1 MRPDRKHPSESH
13 ARSQSR
19 ASKGMSMSMNMGLP
33 NRWREIQEE
42 IPLEPVMPMSMRMT
56 RRSLFMLS
64 EWPGADSREEIP
76 MDSGPMRLN
85 RRSMLLLSDVQ
96 KEVLEAQVAMP
107 TPRVGYFKIY
117 SYATGWDLV
126 LLILGAVCA
135 VGGGAALP
143 LFTVFFGNITS
154 TFRDVASYAM
164 PYDEFYETLT
174 KNVFYFLYLGIG
186 EFLTIGTATF
196 AFVHT
201 GNSITQKIRVRYLQ
215 AILQQ
220 NIAFFDSLGAG
231 EITTRISGD
240 MHLIQDGISEK
251 ASLVLTGVA
260 SFVTAFVIAF
270 VKYWKLALISTS
282 TLGALLLI
290 MGVGST
296 VSVIYSKR
304 SIECYA
310 KGGDIAD
317 NVLNSIRTVAAF
329 GAQEALARKYDTH
342 LREAEKYGRIVQ
354 MTFALVIAGILGT
367 MYLNYGLGLWMGSRF
382 LVEDPENVQPGDVLT
397 IMMSIILG
405 SYALGNV
412 APNIQAFSDAVAA
425 AAKILGTIERQ
436 SPLNPMST
444 DGKKLS
450 SVRGE
455 IELRNIRHAYP
466 SRADVMVMDQF
477 NLLIPAG
484 KTTAFVG
491 PSGSGKSTIIGL
503 LERFYSPVA
512 GAVLLDGHDIESLN
526 LQWLR
531 QQISLVGQE
540 PQLFTATIYENIKFG
555 LIGSDFEQEAE
566 SAIRARVV
574 KAARVADAH
583 DFISKL
589 PDGYETSI
597 GSLALSGGQKQ
608 RIAIA
613 RAIVKEPK
621 ILLLDEATSALDT
634 KSEGLVQAALDRAAQ
649 GRTTIVIAHR
659 LSTIK
664 KAHNIVVMKSG
675 KAAEQGTHTQLLEK
689 KGVYA
694 SLVQAQSIKE
704 TAADDG
710 YEKELATLWFDEDD
724 SDFEDDD
731 GDDSNDSNNNYS
743 DMQTR
748 LWQRES
754 AMFPGM
760 AGPKSKRFSLWALIK
775 FIASFNME
783 EKYIMGLGLVLS
795 LFAGG
800 VQPAQSVLLAKAV
813 NAISTPV
820 SQPEKLRHDTN
831 FWASMFLMTGLVT
844 IFLFGSQGALF
855 AFSAEKLV
863 RRARSSTFRVL
874 LGQDISFFDEEDNT
888 AGTLTSMLATDIKNL
903 AGISGATLGT
913 LLIVTV
919 NLFGSLAVAYALGW
933 KLALVCSSAVP
944 LLLLSGFLR
953 TWILGRFQA
962 RGRAVFQK
970 SASDVSEAVAAI
982 RTVVSLTMEQVV
994 LDSYR
999 AQTARQVRSDI
1010 PTTLRSSFLY
1020 ASSEALQFFCMAL
1033 GFWYGGTL
1041 LGDHEYSIFHF
1052 YVCFSEVIFGAQ
1064 AAGSVFSYAPG
1075 MSKAKHAA
1083 GELKALYTRR
1093 PKIHGRSVVR
1103 GPGTDAAA
1111 GAAARSVLPLPLPSL
1126 QGSIEFRDV
1135 YFRYP
1140 TRLTV
1145 PVLSGL
1151 SFSVRPGQFVA
1162 FVGASGCGKS
1172 TTIAL
1177 LERFYNPLPGSGGI
1191 FVDGRD
1197 ISRLDLQSYRRQ
1209 LAFVGQ
1215 EPALFQGTI
1224 KENILLGMD
1233 EGEVDDGRIV
1243 AACRDANIY
1252 DFIISLPQG
1261 FNTEVGSKGGLLSG
1275 GQKQRIAIARAL
1287 LREPRILLLDEATS
1301 ALDTESERVVQAA
1314 LDAAARGRTTVAVAH
1329 RLSTIQR
1336 ADVIYVLANGR
1347 IAEQGTHAELLR
1359 RRGHYYDLANLQSL
1373 A

>member
-1 MRPDRKHPSESH
+1 MRPDRKYPSHSH
-13 ARSQSR
+13 SDSHGRGRSR
-19 ASKGMSMSMNMGLP
+19 ASKGMSISMSMNAGRP
-33 NRWREIQEE
+33 NPWREAQEE
-42 IPLEPVMPMSMRMT
+42 IPVEPTMPMSMRMT
-56 RRSLFMLS
+56 RRSLFMPAQ
-64 EWPGADSREEIP
+64 WPGADSPEEIP

-96 KEVLEAQVAMP
+96 KQVLEAQVAMP
-107 TPRVGYFKIY
+107 TPKVGYFKIY

-126 LLILGAVCA
+126 LLVLGAVCA

-164 PYDEFYETLT
+164 PYDEFYDTLT

-186 EFLTIGTATF
+186 EFLTIGIATF

-304 SIECYA
+304 SIECYG
-310 KGGDIAD
+310 KGGSVAD

-329 GAQEALARKYDTH
+329 GAQEMLAKKYEAH
-342 LREAEKYGRIVQ
+342 LRDAEKYGRIVQ

-382 LVEDPENVQPGDVLT
+382 LVEDPETVQPGDVLT

-425 AAKILGTIERQ
+425 ATKILGTIERQ
-436 SPLNPMST
+436 SPLNPMSM
-444 DGKKLS
+444 DGKKLP

-466 SRADVMVMDQF
+466 SRPDVMVMDQF
-477 NLLIPAG
+477 NLRIPAG

-503 LERFYSPVA
+503 LERFYNPVA
-512 GAVLLDGHDIESLN
+512 GAVLLDGQDIESLN

-540 PQLFTATIYENIKFG
+540 PQLFTATIFENIKFG
-555 LIGSDFEQEAE
+555 LIGSDFEKEAN

-589 PDGYETSI
+589 PDGYETNI

-634 KSEGLVQAALDRAAQ
+634 KSEGLVQAALDRAAE

-664 KAHNIVVMKSG
+664 NAHNIVVMKSG
-675 KAAEQGTHTQLLEK
+675 KIAEQGTHGQLLEK

-704 TAADDG
+704 TAVDDG
-710 YEKELATLWFDEDD
+710 YDKELATLWFDEED
-724 SDFEDDD
+724 SDIGGGDDD
-731 GDDSNDSNNNYS
+731 NDDS

-748 LWQRES
+748 LWKRES

-760 AGPKSKRFSLWALIK
+760 KGAKSKRFSLWTLIK
-775 FIASFNME
+775 FIASFNKR
-783 EKYIMGLGLVLS
+783 EKHIMGLGLVLS

-820 SQPEKLRHDTN
+820 SQPDKLRHDTN

-844 IFLFGSQGALF
+844 IFLFGSQGTLF
-855 AFSAEKLV
+855 AFSAEKLI

-874 LGQDISFFDEEDNT
+874 LGQDITFFDEEENT

-919 NLFGSLAVAYALGW
+919 NLFGSLTVAYALGW

-953 TWILGRFQA
+953 TWILSRFQA
-962 RGRAVFQK
+962 RGRAVYQK
-970 SASDVSEAVAAI
+970 SASDVSEAVSAI
-982 RTVVSLTMEQVV
+982 RTVVSLTMEQVI

-999 AQTARQVRSDI
+999 TQTAEQVRSDI
-1010 PTTLRSSFLY
+1010 PTILRSAFLY

-1041 LGDHEYSIFHF
+1041 LGHHEYSIFHF

-1064 AAGSVFSYAPG
+1064 AAGSVFS
-1075 MSKAKHAA
+1075 
-1083 GELKALYTRR
+1083 
-1093 PKIHGRSVVR
+1093 IHGRNVMR
-1103 GPGTDAAA
+1103 APGTDAKA
-1111 GAAARSVLPLPLPSL
+1111 GLAARNVLPLPPSSL
-1126 QGSIEFRDV
+1126 QGSIEFRNV

-1140 TRLTV
+1140 TRMAV

-1151 SFSVRPGQFVA
+1151 SFSIRPGQFVA

-1191 FVDGRD
+1191 YVDGRD
-1197 ISRLDLQSYRRQ
+1197 ISSLDLQSYRRQ

-1233 EGEVDDGRIV
+1233 DGEVDDGRII

-1261 FNTEVGSKGGLLSG
+1261 FNTEVGSKGGMLSG

-1301 ALDTESERVVQAA
+1301 ALDSESERVVQAA
-1314 LDAAARGRTTVAVAH
+1314 LDTAARGRTTVAVAH

-1347 IAEQGTHAELLR
+1347 IAEEGTHAELLR
-1359 RRGHYYDLANLQSL
+1359 RRGHYYDLVNLQSL

>member
-1 MRPDRKHPSESH
+1 MRPDRKHPSHYH
-13 ARSQSR
+13 ARGRSR
-19 ASKGMSMSMNMGLP
+19 ASKGMSIDMNMGPP
-33 NRWREIQEE
+33 NPWRGSQEE
-42 IPLEPVMPMSMRMT
+42 IPLEPAMPMSMRMT

-64 EWPGADSREEIP
+64 EWPGANSREEVP
-76 MDSGPMRLN
+76 MDSGQMRLN
-85 RRSMLLLSDVQ
+85 RRSMLLLSDMQ
-96 KEVLEAQVAMP
+96 KGVLEAQVAMP
-107 TPRVGYFKIY
+107 TPKVGYFKIY
-117 SYATGWDLV
+117 SYAAGWDLA
-126 LLILGAVCA
+126 LLVLGAVCA

-164 PYDEFYETLT
+164 TYDDFYDTLT

-186 EFLTIGTATF
+186 EFLTIGIATF

-304 SIECYA
+304 SIECYG
-310 KGGDIAD
+310 KGGSIAD

-329 GAQEALARKYDTH
+329 GAQEALAKKYDTH

-425 AAKILGTIERQ
+425 ATKILGTIERQ

-466 SRADVMVMDQF
+466 SRPDVTVMDQF
-477 NLLIPAG
+477 NLRIPAG

-503 LERFYSPVA
+503 LERFYNPVA
-512 GAVLLDGHDIESLN
+512 GAILLDGHDIESLN

-555 LIGSDFEQEAE
+555 LIGSDFENEAD

-574 KAARVADAH
+574 NAARVADAH

-589 PDGYETSI
+589 PDGYETNI

-634 KSEGLVQAALDRAAQ
+634 KSEGLVQAALDRAAE

-664 KAHNIVVMKSG
+664 NAHNIVVMKSG
-675 KAAEQGTHTQLLEK
+675 KIAEQGTHGQLLEK
-689 KGVYA
+689 EGVYA

-704 TAADDG
+704 TAVDDG
-710 YEKELATLWFDEDD
+710 YDKELATLWLDEDNSDFDDGEDD
-724 SDFEDDD
+724 SDT
-731 GDDSNDSNNNYS
+731 
-743 DMQTR
+743 QTR
-748 LWQRES
+748 LWKRES
-754 AMFPGM
+754 AMFPGV
-760 AGPKSKRFSLWALIK
+760 AGPVSKRFSLWTLVK
-775 FIASFNME
+775 FIASFNKK
-783 EKYIMGLGLVLS
+783 EKYIMGLGLALS

-813 NAISTPV
+813 NAISTPI

-844 IFLFGSQGALF
+844 IFLFGSQGTLF

-874 LGQDISFFDEEDNT
+874 LGQDITFFDEEENT

-919 NLFGSLAVAYALGW
+919 NLFGSLTVAYALGW

-953 TWILGRFQA
+953 TWILSRFQA
-962 RGRAVFQK
+962 RGRAVYQK
-970 SASDVSEAVAAI
+970 SASDVSEAVSAI
-982 RTVVSLTMEQVV
+982 RTVVSLTMEQII
-994 LDSYR
+994 LDSYKS
-999 AQTARQVRSDI
+999 QTAQQVRSDI
-1010 PTTLRSSFLY
+1010 PTILRSAFLY
-1020 ASSEALQFFCMAL
+1020 ACSEALQFFCMAL

-1041 LGDHEYSIFHF
+1041 LGHHEYSIFHF

-1083 GELKALYTRR
+1083 GELKALYTRK
-1093 PKIHGRSVVR
+1093 PKIHGRNVMR
-1103 GPGTDAAA
+1103 GPGADAKADR
-1111 GAAARSVLPLPLPSL
+1111 AARTVLPPAPSSL
-1126 QGSIEFRDV
+1126 QGSIEFRNV

-1140 TRLTV
+1140 TRIAV

-1151 SFSVRPGQFVA
+1151 SFSIRPGQFVA

-1191 FVDGRD
+1191 YVDGRD
-1197 ISRLDLQSYRRQ
+1197 ISGLDLQSYRRQ

-1224 KENILLGMD
+1224 KENILLGMED
-1233 EGEVDDGRIV
+1233 GEVDDGRIV

-1261 FNTEVGSKGGLLSG
+1261 FNTEVGSKGGMLSG

-1301 ALDTESERVVQAA
+1301 ALDSESEQVVQAA
-1314 LDAAARGRTTVAVAH
+1314 LDTAARGRTTVAVAH

-1347 IAEQGTHAELLR
+1347 IAEEGTHAELLR
-1359 RRGHYYDLANLQSL
+1359 RRGHYYDLVNLQSL

>member
-1 MRPDRKHPSESH
+1 MRPDREYPSYSH
-13 ARSQSR
+13 ARGRSR
-19 ASKGMSMSMNMGLP
+19 ARRGMGMDMDVGPPGS
-33 NRWREIQEE
+33 WRETQEE
-42 IPLEPVMPMSMRMT
+42 IPLEPTMPISMRMT

-64 EWPGADSREEIP
+64 EWPGANEREEIP
-76 MDSGPMRLN
+76 MDSGQMRLN

-96 KEVLEAQVAMP
+96 KQVLEAQVAMP
-107 TPRVGYFKIY
+107 TPKVGYFKIY

-126 LLILGAVCA
+126 LLVLGAVCA

-164 PYDEFYETLT
+164 PYDEFYDTLT

-186 EFLTIGTATF
+186 EFLTIGIATF

-240 MHLIQDGISEK
+240 MHLVQDGISEK

-304 SIECYA
+304 SIECYG
-310 KGGDIAD
+310 KGGSIAD

-329 GAQEALARKYDTH
+329 GAQEMLAKKYEVH
-342 LREAEKYGRIVQ
+342 LRDAEKYGRIVQ

-382 LVEDPENVQPGDVLT
+382 LVEDPETVQPGDVLT

-425 AAKILGTIERQ
+425 ATKILGTIERQ

-466 SRADVMVMDQF
+466 SRPDVTVMDKF
-477 NLLIPAG
+477 SLRIPAG

-503 LERFYSPVA
+503 LERFYNPVA
-512 GAVLLDGHDIESLN
+512 GTVLLDGHDIETLN

-531 QQISLVGQE
+531 QQIALVGQE

-555 LIGSDFEQEAE
+555 LIGSNFENEAD

-574 KAARVADAH
+574 KAARIADAH

-589 PDGYETSI
+589 PDGYETNI

-634 KSEGLVQAALDRAAQ
+634 KSEGLVQAALDRAAE

-664 KAHNIVVMKSG
+664 KAHNIVVMKGG
-675 KAAEQGTHTQLLEK
+675 KIAEQGTHGQLLEK
-689 KGVYA
+689 RGVYA

-704 TAADDG
+704 TPVDAELD
-710 YEKELATLWFDEDD
+710 KELATLWIDEDD
-724 SDFEDDD
+724 SEFDDNED
-731 GDDSNDSNNNYS
+731 

-748 LWQRES
+748 LWKRES
-754 AMFPGM
+754 AMFPRLK
-760 AGPKSKRFSLWALIK
+760 GPKSKRFSLWTLIK
-775 FIASFNME
+775 FIASFNKK

-820 SQPEKLRHDTN
+820 SQPDKLRHDTN

-844 IFLFGSQGALF
+844 MFLFGSQGTLF
-855 AFSAEKLV
+855 AFSAEKLI

-874 LGQDISFFDEEDNT
+874 LGQDITFFDEAENT

-913 LLIVTV
+913 LLVVTV

-953 TWILGRFQA
+953 TWILSRFQA
-962 RGRAVFQK
+962 RGRAVYQK
-970 SASDVSEAVAAI
+970 SASDVSEAVTAI
-982 RTVVSLTMEQVV
+982 RTVVSLTMEQVI
-994 LDSYR
+994 LDSYKT
-999 AQTARQVRSDI
+999 QTAKQVRSDI
-1010 PTTLRSSFLY
+1010 PAILRSSFLY

-1041 LGDHEYSIFHF
+1041 LGHHEYSIFHF

-1064 AAGSVFSYAPG
+1064 AAGSVFSR
-1075 MSKAKHAA
+1075 K
-1083 GELKALYTRR
+1083 
-1093 PKIHGRSVVR
+1093 PKIHGRNVMSEPGSKAKA
-1103 GPGTDAAA
+1103 GP
-1111 GAAARSVLPLPLPSL
+1111 AARNVLPLPPSSL
-1126 QGSIEFRDV
+1126 QGSIEFRNV

-1140 TRLTV
+1140 TRMTV

-1151 SFSVRPGQFVA
+1151 SFTIRPGQFVA

-1191 FVDGRD
+1191 YVDGRD
-1197 ISRLDLQSYRRQ
+1197 ISSLDLQSYRRQ

-1224 KENILLGMD
+1224 KENILLGMG
-1233 EGEVDDGRIV
+1233 EQEVDDGRII

-1261 FNTEVGSKGGLLSG
+1261 FNTEVGSKGGMLSG

-1301 ALDTESERVVQAA
+1301 ALDSESEQVVQAA
-1314 LDAAARGRTTVAVAH
+1314 LDTAARGRTTVAVAH

-1347 IAEQGTHAELLR
+1347 IAEEGTHTELLR
-1359 RRGHYYDLANLQSL
+1359 RRGHYYDLVNLQSL

>member
-1 MRPDRKHPSESH
+1 M
-13 ARSQSR
+13 
-19 ASKGMSMSMNMGLP
+19 P
-33 NRWREIQEE
+33 NA
-42 IPLEPVMPMSMRMT
+42 MRMT
-56 RRSLFMLS
+56 RRSLFYMS
-64 EWPGADSREEIP
+64 EWADSREELPMP
-76 MDSGPMRLN
+76 MDAGAGAMRLN
-85 RRSMLLLSDVQ
+85 RASMLLLGGDNVSKEKE
-96 KEVLEAQVAMP
+96 KEVLDAQIAMP
-107 TPRVGYFKIY
+107 TPDVGYFKIY

-126 LLILGAVCA
+126 LLIIGACCA
-135 VGGGAALP
+135 VAGGAALP

-154 TFRDVASYAM
+154 TFREVAAYQMSY
-164 PYDEFYETLT
+164 DDFYHTLT

-186 EFLTIGTATF
+186 EFLTIGIATF

-201 GNSITQKIRVRYLQ
+201 GNSVTQKIRVRYLQ

-290 MGVGST
+290 MGAGST

-304 SIECYA
+304 SIECYGR
-310 KGGDIAD
+310 GGSIAD

-354 MTFALVIAGILGT
+354 MTFALVIAGILGV

-382 LVEDPENVQPGDVLT
+382 LVEDSDNVQPGDILT

-425 AAKILGTIERQ
+425 ATKILGTIERQ
-436 SPLNPMST
+436 SPLNAMS
-444 DGKKLS
+444 DEGSKLP

-455 IELRNIRHAYP
+455 IRLRNIRHAYP
-466 SRADVMVMDQF
+466 SRPEVTVMDQF
-477 NLLIPAG
+477 NLRIPAG

-503 LERFYSPVA
+503 LERFYNPVA
-512 GAVLLDGHDIESLN
+512 GTVMLDGHDIETLN

-540 PQLFTATIYENIKFG
+540 PQLFTATIYENIKYG
-555 LIGSDFEQEAE
+555 LIGSEFEKE
-566 SAIRARVV
+566 SECAIRARVV
-574 KAARVADAH
+574 KAASIADAH
-583 DFISKL
+583 DFVSAL
-589 PDGYETSI
+589 PDGYETNI

-634 KSEGLVQAALDRAAQ
+634 KSEGLVQAALDRASE

-664 KAHNIVVMKSG
+664 NAHNIVVMKGG
-675 KAAEQGTHTQLLEK
+675 KIAEQGTHAQLLQK
-689 KGVYA
+689 QGVYA
-694 SLVQAQSIKE
+694 SLVQAQSIKDAGVE
-704 TAADDG
+704 DPDG
-710 YEKELATLWFDEDD
+710 YDKELATLWIDEEDSDLSDDDD
-724 SDFEDDD
+724 SDTGLEA
-731 GDDSNDSNNNYS
+731 
-743 DMQTR
+743 R
-748 LWQRES
+748 LCKRQS
-754 AMFPGM
+754 MFPGLSK
-760 AGPKSKRFSLWALIK
+760 PKPQNFSLWTLIT
-775 FIASFNME
+775 FIAKFNKR

-795 LFAGG
+795 LFAGC

-813 NAISTPV
+813 NAISTPI
-820 SQPEKLRHDTN
+820 SMPDKLRHDTN
-831 FWASMFLMTGLVT
+831 FWASMFLMTGLIT
-844 IFLFGSQGALF
+844 IFLFGSQGSLF

-863 RRARSSTFRVL
+863 RRARSKTFRVL
-874 LGQDISFFDEEDNT
+874 LGQDITFFDEEENT
-888 AGTLTSMLATDIKNL
+888 TGTLTSMLATDIKNL

-919 NLFGSLAVAYALGW
+919 NLFGSLIVAHALGW

-953 TWILGRFQA
+953 TWILSRFQA
-962 RGRAVFQK
+962 RGRSVYQK
-970 SASDVSEAVAAI
+970 SASDVSEAVTAI
-982 RTVVSLTMEQVV
+982 RTVVSLTMEQVI
-994 LDSYR
+994 LDSYKT
-999 AQTARQVRSDI
+999 QTAKQVRDDI
-1010 PTTLRSSFLY
+1010 PTVLRSSFLY
-1020 ASSEALQFFCMAL
+1020 ACSEALQFFCMAL

-1041 LGDHEYSIFHF
+1041 LGQHEYSIFHF

-1083 GELKALYTRR
+1083 GELKALYSRKPR
-1093 PKIHGRSVVR
+1093 IHGRNVIGNSK
-1103 GPGTDAAA
+1103 P
-1111 GAAARSVLPLPLPSL
+1111 AARNVLPLPPSSL
-1126 QGSIEFRDV
+1126 KGSIEFRNV

-1140 TRLTV
+1140 TRMSV

-1151 SFSVRPGQFVA
+1151 NLHIKPGQFVA

-1177 LERFYNPLPGSGGI
+1177 LERFYNPLPLPGAGGI

-1197 ISRLDLQSYRRQ
+1197 ISTLDLQSYRRQ

-1224 KENILLGMD
+1224 KENILLGMKD
-1233 EGEVDDGRIV
+1233 GEVGDEDIIR
-1243 AACRDANIY
+1243 ACRDANIY
-1252 DFIISLPQG
+1252 DFVISLPQG
-1261 FNTEVGSKGGLLSG
+1261 FNTEVGSKGGMLSG

-1287 LREPRILLLDEATS
+1287 LRNPRILLLDEATS
-1301 ALDTESERVVQAA
+1301 ALDSESERVVQAA
-1314 LDAAARGRTTVAVAH
+1314 LDNAAKGRTTVAVAH

-1336 ADVIYVLANGR
+1336 ADVIYVLANGKV
-1347 IAEQGTHAELLR
+1347 AEMGSHEELLKK
-1359 RRGHYYDLANLQSL
+1359 RGHYFDLVNLQSL
-1373 A
+1373 G

>member
-1 MRPDRKHPSESH
+1 
-13 ARSQSR
+13 
-19 ASKGMSMSMNMGLP
+19 
-33 NRWREIQEE
+33 
-42 IPLEPVMPMSMRMT
+42 MT
-56 RRSLFMLS
+56 RRSLLF
-64 EWPGADSREEIP
+64 
-76 MDSGPMRLN
+76 
-85 RRSMLLLSDVQ
+85 LSDMQKDILAQQVQ
-96 KEVLEAQVAMP
+96 MP
-107 TPRVGYFKIY
+107 TAKVGYFQIY
-117 SYATGWDLV
+117 RYATGWDWVMLV
-126 LLILGAVCA
+126 VGTACA
-135 VGGGAALP
+135 IGGGAALP

-154 TFRDVASYAM
+154 TFRDVATYAM
-164 PYDEFYETLT
+164 SYDDFYDVLT

-186 EFLTIGTATF
+186 EFLTIGIATF
-196 AFVHT
+196 AFVQT

-251 ASLVLTGVA
+251 ASLVLAGVS

-282 TLGALLLI
+282 TLGALLII
-290 MGVGST
+290 MGIGST

-304 SIECYA
+304 SIECYG
-310 KGGDIAD
+310 KGGSIAD
-317 NVLNSIRTVAAF
+317 NVLNSIRTVVAF
-329 GAQEALARKYDTH
+329 GAQEALAKKYDSH
-342 LREAEKYGRIVQ
+342 LLEAERFGRIVQ

-382 LVEDPENVQPGDVLT
+382 LVEDSANVQPGDILT
-397 IMMSIILG
+397 IMMAIILG

-412 APNIQAFSDAVAA
+412 APNIQAFSDAAA
-425 AAKILGTIERQ
+425 AATKILGTIDRE
-436 SPLNPMST
+436 SPLNPLSGE
-444 DGKKLS
+444 GKRLS
-450 SVRGE
+450 SVTGE
-455 IELRNIRHAYP
+455 IEFRNIRHAYP
-466 SRADVMVMDQF
+466 SRPEVTVMDRF
-477 NLLIPAG
+477 NLHIPAG

-503 LERFYSPVA
+503 LERFYYPVA
-512 GAVLLDGHDIESLN
+512 GTVLLDGHDIESLN

-531 QQISLVGQE
+531 QKISLVSQE
-540 PQLFTATIYENIKFG
+540 PQLFTATIYANIKYG
-555 LIGSDFEQEAE
+555 LIGSDFENE
-566 SAIRARVV
+566 SEDQIRARIR
-574 KAARVADAH
+574 KAAEIADAH
-583 DFISKL
+583 NFIMAL
-589 PDGYETSI
+589 PDGYETNI
-597 GSLALSGGQKQ
+597 GTLALSGGQKQ

-621 ILLLDEATSALDT
+621 VLLLDEATSALDT

-664 KAHNIVVMKSG
+664 SAHNIVVMMG
-675 KAAEQGTHTQLLEK
+675 GRIAEQGTHAALLEQQ
-689 KGVYA
+689 GVYA
-694 SLVQAQSIKE
+694 SLVQAQSLNE
-704 TAADDG
+704 SNDSDG
-710 YEKELATLWFDEDD
+710 DHKELATLWFD
-724 SDFEDDD
+724 D
-731 GDDSNDSNNNYS
+731 GDDDFEYYLADSLKS
-743 DMQTR
+743 P
-748 LWQRES
+748 LWKRES
-754 AMFPGM
+754 SGTVPTLAAPMR
-760 AGPKSKRFSLWALIK
+760 ARRFSLGTLVK
-775 FIASFNME
+775 FIASFNRPE
-783 EKYIMGLGLVLS
+783 RYVMGLGLVLS

-813 NAISTPV
+813 NAISIPV
-820 SQPEKLRHDTN
+820 TESGRLRHETN

-844 IFLFGSQGALF
+844 IFLFGSQGVLF
-855 AFSAEKLV
+855 AFSAEKLI

-874 LGQDISFFDEEDNT
+874 LGQDISFFDEEENT
-888 AGTLTSMLATDIKNL
+888 TGSLTTVLASDIKNL

-919 NLFGSLAVAYALGW
+919 NLFGSLTVALALGW

-953 TWILGRFQA
+953 TWILSRFQA
-962 RGRAVFQK
+962 RGRLVYQK
-970 SASDVSEAVAAI
+970 SASEVSEAVTAI
-982 RTVVSLTMEQVV
+982 RTVVSLTMEPVI

-999 AQTARQVRSDI
+999 RQLQRQVRSDVPSI
-1010 PTTLRSSFLY
+1010 LRSSFLY

-1033 GFWYGGTL
+1033 GFWYGGML
-1041 LGDHEYSIFHF
+1041 LGHHEYSIFHF

-1083 GELKALYTRR
+1083 GELKALFTRR
-1093 PKIHGRSVVR
+1093 PKIHGRTGGDVVSSVQ
-1103 GPGTDAAA
+1103 
-1111 GAAARSVLPLPLPSL
+1111 GA
-1126 QGSIEFRDV
+1126 IEFRNV
-1135 YFRYP
+1135 CFRYP
-1140 TRLTV
+1140 TRFQT
-1145 PVLSGL
+1145 PVLQGL
-1151 SFSVRPGQFVA
+1151 SLSIQPGQYIA

-1177 LERFYNPLPGSGGI
+1177 LERFYNPLAGTI
-1191 FVDGRD
+1191 CVDGRD
-1197 ISRLDLQSYRRQ
+1197 IAQLDLQSYRRQ

-1224 KENILLGMD
+1224 RENILLGM
-1233 EGEVDDGRIV
+1233 EGREVSDAALI

-1252 DFIISLPQG
+1252 DFVISLPQG
-1261 FNTEVGSKGGLLSG
+1261 FNTEVGSKGGMLSG

-1287 LREPRILLLDEATS
+1287 LRDPRILLLDEATS
-1301 ALDTESERVVQAA
+1301 ALDSESESIVQAA
-1314 LDAAARGRTTVAVAH
+1314 LDTAARGRTTLAVAH

-1347 IAEQGTHAELLR
+1347 IAESGTHRELLR
-1359 RRGHYYDLANLQSL
+1359 RRGHYYDLVNLQSL

>member
-1 MRPDRKHPSESH
+1 MRPDRQQPSNAQAG
-13 ARSQSR
+13 ARWRSR
-19 ASKGMSMSMNMGLP
+19 ASRGMSMSMDKGP
-33 NRWREIQEE
+33 WHDPQEE
-42 IPLEPVMPMSMRMT
+42 IPLEPTMPMSMRMT

-64 EWPGADSREEIP
+64 EWPGADLREEILT
-76 MDSGPMRLN
+76 DSGPMRLN
-85 RRSMLLLSDVQ
+85 RQSMLLLSDVQ
-96 KEVLEAQVAMP
+96 KQVLEAQVAMP
-107 TPRVGYFKIY
+107 TPKVGYFRIY

-126 LLILGAVCA
+126 LLVLGAVCA

-164 PYDEFYETLT
+164 PYDEFYDTLT

-186 EFLTIGTATF
+186 EFLTIGIATF

-290 MGVGST
+290 MGIGST

-304 SIECYA
+304 SIECYG
-310 KGGDIAD
+310 KGGSIAD

-329 GAQEALARKYDTH
+329 GAQETLAKKYEVH
-342 LREAEKYGRIVQ
+342 LRDAEKNGRIVQ

-367 MYLNYGLGLWMGSRF
+367 MYLNYGLGLWMGSKF
-382 LVEDPENVQPGDVLT
+382 LVEDPKNVQPGDILT

-425 AAKILGTIERQ
+425 ATKILGTIERE

-444 DGKKLS
+444 EGEKLT

-466 SRADVMVMDQF
+466 SRPEVMVMDKF
-477 NLLIPAG
+477 NLRIPAG

-503 LERFYSPVA
+503 LERFYNPVA

-540 PQLFTATIYENIKFG
+540 PQLFTATIYENIKYG
-555 LIGSDFEQEAE
+555 LIGSDFEKESE

-574 KAARVADAH
+574 KAARLADAH
-583 DFISKL
+583 DFISRL
-589 PDGYETSI
+589 PNGYETNI

-634 KSEGLVQAALDRAAQ
+634 KSEGLVQAALDRAAE

-664 KAHNIVVMKSG
+664 NAHNIVVMKGG
-675 KAAEQGTHTQLLEK
+675 KIAEQGTHSQLLEK

-704 TAADDG
+704 TAVDDDG
-710 YEKELATLWFDEDD
+710 YDKELATLWFDEDD
-724 SDFEDDD
+724 SDLDDYGTD
-731 GDDSNDSNNNYS
+731 GGDGT
-743 DMQTR
+743 DMQAR
-748 LWQRES
+748 LWKRES
-754 AMFPGM
+754 AMFPGT
-760 AGPKSKRFSLWALIK
+760 AGPQSRRFSLWTLVK
-775 FIASFNME
+775 FIASFNRK
-783 EKYIMGLGLVLS
+783 EKYIMGLGLALS

-844 IFLFGSQGALF
+844 IFLFGSQGTLF
-855 AFSAEKLV
+855 AFSAEKLI

-874 LGQDISFFDEEDNT
+874 LGQDITFFDEEDNT
-888 AGTLTSMLATDIKNL
+888 AGTLTSILATEIKNL

-919 NLFGSLAVAYALGW
+919 NLFGSLTVAYALGW

-953 TWILGRFQA
+953 TWILSRFQA
-962 RGRAVFQK
+962 RGRTVYQK
-970 SASDVSEAVAAI
+970 SASDVSEAVTAI
-982 RTVVSLTMEQVV
+982 RTVVSLTMEQVI
-994 LDSYR
+994 LNAYKS
-999 AQTARQVRSDI
+999 QTAKQVRSDI
-1010 PTTLRSSFLY
+1010 PTILRSSFLY

-1041 LGDHEYSIFHF
+1041 LGHHEYSIFHF

-1064 AAGSVFSYAPG
+1064 AAGSVFSR
-1075 MSKAKHAA
+1075 K
-1083 GELKALYTRR
+1083 
-1093 PKIHGRSVVR
+1093 PKIHGHNVMR
-1103 GPGTDAAA
+1103 GRWA
-1111 GAAARSVLPLPLPSL
+1111 GAKTSAATRNVLPLPPRSL
-1126 QGSIEFRDV
+1126 QGSIEFRNV

-1140 TRLTV
+1140 TRMTV

-1151 SFSVRPGQFVA
+1151 SFSIRPGQFVA

-1191 FVDGRD
+1191 YVDGRD
-1197 ISRLDLQSYRRQ
+1197 ISSLDLQSYRRQ

-1224 KENILLGMD
+1224 KENILLGME
-1233 EGEVDDGRIV
+1233 EGEVDDGQII
-1243 AACRDANIY
+1243 AACKDANIY

-1261 FNTEVGSKGGLLSG
+1261 FNTEVGSKGGMLSG

-1301 ALDTESERVVQAA
+1301 ALDSESERVVQAA
-1314 LDAAARGRTTVAVAH
+1314 LDTAARGRTTVAVAH

-1347 IAEQGTHAELLR
+1347 IAEEGTHAELLR
-1359 RRGHYYDLANLQSL
+1359 RRGHYYDLVNLQSL

>member
-1 MRPDRKHPSESH
+1 MQKDILE
-13 ARSQSR
+13 QQ
-19 ASKGMSMSMNMGLP
+19 
-33 NRWREIQEE
+33 IQ
-42 IPLEPVMPMSMRMT
+42 
-56 RRSLFMLS
+56 
-64 EWPGADSREEIP
+64 
-76 MDSGPMRLN
+76 
-85 RRSMLLLSDVQ
+85 
-96 KEVLEAQVAMP
+96 MP
-107 TPRVGYFKIY
+107 TPKVGYFQIY
-117 SYATGWDLV
+117 RYATGWDWV
-126 LLILGAVCA
+126 LLGLGSLCA

-154 TFRDVASYAM
+154 TFRDVATYAM
-164 PYDEFYETLT
+164 SYHDFYDVLT
-174 KNVFYFLYLGIG
+174 KNVFYFIYLGIG
-186 EFLTIGTATF
+186 EFLTIGFATF

-251 ASLVLTGVA
+251 ASLVLSGVS

-270 VKYWKLALISTS
+270 IKYWKLALISTS

-296 VSVIYSKR
+296 ISVIYSKR
-304 SIECYA
+304 SIECYG
-310 KGGDIAD
+310 KGGSIAD
-317 NVLNSIRTVAAF
+317 NVLNSIRTVVAF
-329 GAQEALARKYDTH
+329 GAQEALAKKYDSH
-342 LREAEKYGRIVQ
+342 LREAERFGRIVQ
-354 MTFALVIAGILGT
+354 MTFALVIGGILGC

-382 LVEDPENVQPGDVLT
+382 LVDDPSNVEPGDILT
-397 IMMSIILG
+397 IMMAIILG

-425 AAKILGTIERQ
+425 ATKILGTIDRQ
-436 SPLNPMST
+436 SPLNPLSNE
-444 DGKKLS
+444 GKRLS
-450 SVRGE
+450 SVSGE
-455 IELRNIRHAYP
+455 IEFRNIRHAYP
-466 SRADVMVMDQF
+466 SRPEVLVMDRF
-477 NLLIPAG
+477 NLQIPAG

-503 LERFYSPVA
+503 LERFYNPV
-512 GAVLLDGHDIESLN
+512 GGSVLLDGHDIEALN

-531 QQISLVGQE
+531 QQISLVSQE
-540 PQLFTATIYENIKFG
+540 PQLFTATIYENIKYG
-555 LIGSDFEQEAE
+555 LIGSHFETETQGQ
-566 SAIRARVV
+566 IRGRVMQ
-574 KAARVADAH
+574 AARIADAH
-583 DFISKL
+583 DFITAL
-589 PDGYETSI
+589 PDGYETNI
-597 GSLALSGGQKQ
+597 GTLALSGGQKQ

-634 KSEGLVQAALDRAAQ
+634 KSEGLVQAALDRAAE

-664 KAHNIVVMKSG
+664 SAHNIVVMMGG
-675 KAAEQGTHTQLLEK
+675 KIAEQGTHSELLGK
-689 KGVYA
+689 AGVYA

-704 TAADDG
+704 TGDLDHVHD
-710 YEKELATLWFDEDD
+710 KELQTLWIDEEDD
-724 SDFEDDD
+724 FEYYIA
-731 GDDSNDSNNNYS
+731 DSLYS
-743 DMQTR
+743 PLTLWKRQSSGVVPTLAATTR
-748 LWQRES
+748 SR
-754 AMFPGM
+754 P
-760 AGPKSKRFSLWALIK
+760 FSLWTLIK
-775 FIASFNME
+775 FIAGFNRP

-795 LFAGG
+795 LFAGC

-813 NAISTPV
+813 NSISIPV
-820 SQPEKLRHDTN
+820 SESDRLWHETN

-844 IFLFGSQGALF
+844 MFLFGSQGMLF
-855 AFSAEKLV
+855 AFSAEKLI
-863 RRARSSTFRVL
+863 RRARSATFRVL
-874 LGQDISFFDEEDNT
+874 LGQDISFFDEEENT
-888 AGTLTSMLATDIKNL
+888 TGALTTVLATDIKNL

-919 NLFGSLAVAYALGW
+919 NLFGSLAVAMALGW

-953 TWILGRFQA
+953 TWILSRFQA
-962 RGRAVFQK
+962 RGRTVYQK
-970 SASDVSEAVAAI
+970 SASEVSEAVTAI
-982 RTVVSLTMEQVV
+982 RTVVSLTMEQVI
-994 LDSYR
+994 LESYR
-999 AQTARQVRSDI
+999 TQLQMQVRSDI
-1010 PTTLRSSFLY
+1010 PSILRSSYLY
-1020 ASSEALQFFCMAL
+1020 ACSEALQFFCMAL
-1033 GFWYGGTL
+1033 GFWYGGML
-1041 LGDHEYSIFHF
+1041 LGHHEYSIFKF

-1083 GELKALYTRR
+1083 GELKGLFTRR
-1093 PKIHGRSVVR
+1093 PKIHGRTGGEVV
-1103 GPGTDAAA
+1103 
-1111 GAAARSVLPLPLPSL
+1111 SSL
-1126 QGSIEFRDV
+1126 KGSIEFRNV
-1135 YFRYP
+1135 FFRYP
-1140 TRLTV
+1140 TRIQT
-1145 PVLSGL
+1145 PVLQGL
-1151 SFSVRPGQFVA
+1151 SFNIHPGQFIA

-1177 LERFYNPLPGSGGI
+1177 LERFYNPLAGTI

-1197 ISRLDLQSYRRQ
+1197 ITQLDLQSYRRK

-1215 EPALFQGTI
+1215 EPALFQGSI
-1224 KENILLGMD
+1224 RENILLGMD
-1233 EGEVDDGRIV
+1233 PSEVSDSALI
-1243 AACRDANIY
+1243 AACKDANIY

-1261 FNTEVGSKGGLLSG
+1261 FNTEVGSKGGMLSG

-1287 LREPRILLLDEATS
+1287 LRDPRILLLDEATS
-1301 ALDTESERVVQAA
+1301 ALDSESESIVQAA
-1314 LDAAARGRTTVAVAH
+1314 LDTAARGRTTLAVAH

-1347 IAEQGTHAELLR
+1347 IAESGTHGELLR
-1359 RRGHYYDLANLQSL
+1359 RRGHYYDLVNLQNL